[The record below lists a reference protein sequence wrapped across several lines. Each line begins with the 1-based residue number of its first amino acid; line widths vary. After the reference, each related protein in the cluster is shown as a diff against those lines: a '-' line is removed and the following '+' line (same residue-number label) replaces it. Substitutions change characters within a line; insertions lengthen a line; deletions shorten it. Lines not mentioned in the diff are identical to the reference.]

1 MTKRELARLVP
12 LLALYVV
19 LLAVLPGHP
28 DDEASYRILAERLAQ
43 GAYVGAGDDAL
54 LDQDPAAPDLWFGPG
69 LPLALAPLAGL
80 DVPIE
85 VMRLSGP
92 LFLFAAMVIFYVLL
106 RERWGARR
114 ALAVT
119 YAVGLYPPFWP
130 LLTNLHSEVLAV
142 LFVTVAMLGI
152 SRSLRFRKH
161 GSFLLA
167 VAGLAGLALTRVAY
181 GWVMTAALLVF
192 LVRWLLGRYGAGRMV
207 GITAAALVV
216 CSPWLAYTHAQ
227 TDRFPVW
234 GNSGALSLY
243 WMASPHDGD
252 TGDWRQANDV
262 FTDPGLAPHRPFF
275 SSLRGL
281 SLTDQNREIERE
293 ALRNIAEHPLS
304 YLGNVGA
311 NAARMIA
318 NWPYS
323 DSDWEPNDLLYAV
336 SNLALLAVVAFS
348 LVVLIPRRRALPIEA
363 GPFAILAGLGLGLH
377 VALSAYPRMLTP
389 IIPIVGWFA
398 ALAIAEW
405 GRGRSAGVSVE
416 AVHER

>member
-1 MTKRELARLVP
+1 MTRRELARLVP

-19 LLAVLPGHP
+19 VLVVLPGHP
-28 DDEASYRILAERLAQ
+28 DDEASYRTLAERLAH

-54 LDQDPAAPDLWFGPG
+54 LDESPTAPDLWFGPG
-69 LPLALAPLAGL
+69 LPLVLAPLARL
-80 DVPIE
+80 DVPIDA
-85 VMRLSGP
+85 MRLSGP
-92 LFLFAAMVIFYVLL
+92 LLLFAAMLVFYVLL

-114 ALAVT
+114 ALVVT

-142 LFVTVAMLGI
+142 LFVAVAMLGI
-152 SRSLRFRKH
+152 SRSLRFRTH

-167 VAGLAGLALTRVAY
+167 TAGLAGLALTRVAY
-181 GWVMTAALLVF
+181 GWVLTAALLVF
-192 LVRWLLGRYGAGRMV
+192 LVGWLLARRGAGRMV

-243 WMASPHDGD
+243 WMASPHAGD

-262 FTDPGLAPHRPFF
+262 FTDPELASHRPFF
-275 SSLRGL
+275 ASLRGL
-281 SLTDQNREIERE
+281 SLADQNREIERE
-293 ALRNIAEHPLS
+293 ALRNIADHPFS
-304 YLGNVGA
+304 YVGNIGA
-311 NAARMIA
+311 NVSRLVV

-323 DSDWEPNDLLYAV
+323 DSDWEPDDLLYAV
-336 SNLALLAVVAFS
+336 SNVALLAVVAFS

-363 GPFAILAGLGLGLH
+363 APFAIIAGIGLSLH
-377 VALSAYPRMLTP
+377 VALSAYPRMLVP
-389 IIPIVGWFA
+389 LIPLVGWFA